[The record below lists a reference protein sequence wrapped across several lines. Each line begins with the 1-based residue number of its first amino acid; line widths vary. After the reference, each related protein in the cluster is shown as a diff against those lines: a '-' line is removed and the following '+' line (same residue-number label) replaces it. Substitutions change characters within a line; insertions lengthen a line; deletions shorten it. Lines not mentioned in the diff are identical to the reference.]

1 MKKFFDT
8 EKKVKKILENYPA
21 TRSDDWFLFIT
32 YWHLNAPEG
41 VCYMEY
47 YHHPWKYN
55 APSYKHIE
63 RCRRKVQS
71 KYPDLK
77 NIESAAAR
85 FEESMKYENY
95 AING

>member
-1 MKKFFDT
+1 MRKFFDT
-8 EKKVKKILENYPA
+8 EKKVKEILEKYPA
-21 TRSDDWFLFIT
+21 TRSDDWFLLMTF
-32 YWHLNAPEG
+32 WHLYAPEG

-63 RCRRKVQS
+63 RCRRKIQE
-71 KYPDLK
+71 KCPQLK
-77 NIESAAAR
+77 TKEVAEAR

>member
-1 MKKFFDT
+1 MKKFYGT
-8 EKKVKKILENYPA
+8 EKKVKEILEKYPA
-21 TRSDDWFLFIT
+21 TRSDYWFLLIT
-32 YWHLNAPEG
+32 YWHLYAPAG
-41 VCYMEY
+41 IIYVEY

-63 RCRRKVQS
+63 RCRRRIQARC
-71 KYPDLK
+71 PELK
-77 NIESAAAR
+77 EKKCAEAR